1 MNIIIEYKR
10 FHGISNES
18 AKLLPSLKMPVRH
31 IPRYTTCSKNWIRL
45 SCEAPINFTTEY
57 ETT

>member
-18 AKLLPSLKMPVRH
+18 AKLLAYPSVFIH
-31 IPRYTTCSKNWIRL
+31 IIKHNQ
-45 SCEAPINFTTEY
+45 
-57 ETT
+57 

>member
-1 MNIIIEYKR
+1 VKYS
-10 FHGISNES
+10 ISS
-18 AKLLPSLKMPVRH
+18 GKLPITTRSLKMPVRH